1 MMRNLKNTF
10 FILPAIA
17 ILLSAFALMN
27 SSDSLVN
34 DIANAIRQGK
44 STEIAKHF
52 GPNVDLTLP
61 GSEGTFSKAQAE
73 VLLRNFFA
81 SNSPTSANIV
91 HKGSS
96 RDGSYFA
103 ILNLQT
109 KSGDNFRVYLLLKK
123 VSEDFLLHQIKFESQ

>member
-1 MMRNLKNTF
+1 MMKNLKNTF
-10 FILPAIA
+10 FILPT
-17 ILLSAFALMN
+17 FALLLTSFAFMN

-34 DIANAIRQGK
+34 DIANAIRQGR
-44 STEIAKHF
+44 SAEVAKYF

-96 RDGSYFA
+96 RDGSFFA
-103 ILNLQT
+103 ILNMQT
-109 KSGDNFRVYLLLKK
+109 RAGDSFRVYILLKK
-123 VSEDFLLHQIKFESQ
+123 VSEDYLLHQIKFESQ